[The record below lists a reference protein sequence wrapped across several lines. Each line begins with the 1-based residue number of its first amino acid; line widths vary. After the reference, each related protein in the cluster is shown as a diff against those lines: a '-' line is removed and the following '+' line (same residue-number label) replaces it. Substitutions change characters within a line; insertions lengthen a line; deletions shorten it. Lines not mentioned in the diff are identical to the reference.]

1 MFDRR
6 RIPALLL
13 ALLCTPLVVRANT
26 PAEEPI
32 PDKIRFN
39 RDVRPIFSD
48 TCFKCHGFDAKAR
61 KADLR
66 LDTKEALTQKHKDF
80 IPVVPGDPS
89 KSEIYRR
96 IVTTDQDDLMPP
108 PRSGKKFTP
117 RQKEIVKRWIEQGM
131 DWEPHW
137 AFTKVERPQVP
148 AVKDAGWVRNPVDAF
163 ILARLEKEGL
173 KPSPEA
179 DKVTLIRRVTL
190 DLTGLPATPAEVDAF
205 VADSSPA
212 AYEKLVDRLLASPR
226 YGERMALDWLDAAR
240 FADTN
245 GYHIDT
251 GRDMTKWRE
260 YVIHAYNA
268 NKPFDVFTTEQLAGD
283 LLPNAS
289 LEQKIAS
296 GFNRNHMINFEGGA
310 IPEEYHTAY
319 LLDRTNTTGT
329 VWLGLTVACTQC
341 HDHKYDPITQKDY
354 YSLLA
359 FFNNIPENG
368 LDGRYGNA
376 VPMIQVPSPEQSTR
390 LKELDA
396 AVKGAEQ
403 AIAAAKPA
411 VEAAEVDW
419 EREVAAADD
428 KAKKDLPPTVKAIL
442 TVAPEKRNDKQ
453 REELRNHYVEH
464 VSPISRPL
472 QQALDA
478 AKKARDE
485 FNSKIPTAM
494 VMQEM
499 AKPRETH
506 VLIRGQYDQKGE
518 LVSMNTPA
526 FLPPMD
532 PSWPKNRLGL
542 AEWLLDEKNPLTSRV
557 TVNRFWQSFFGT
569 GIVKTS
575 GDFGSQGELPS
586 HPELLDWLASEFM
599 HPSSLSGKAW
609 DIKAMVKLMVTSS
622 TYRQSSTVS
631 PDLLERDPE
640 NRLLARGPRF
650 RLNAE
655 FIRDQALAVAGLLDN
670 RIGGAS
676 VSPYQPAG
684 LWEELMSRADGANF
698 TAQVYVQSHGPD
710 LYRRSMYTFWK
721 RTVPPPQLAAFD
733 APDRESCTVKRSR
746 TITPLQALVLM
757 NDPTYVEASRK
768 LAERVMREGGSTVDD
783 RITYAFRLPL
793 ARKPRPDESAVL
805 KRIFTEQLAHFTEHP
820 DAIKKLLSVGESP
833 RDEKLDQT
841 KLAAWTTVAS
851 VILNLDETVTKG

>member
-6 RIPALLL
+6 CIPALLL
-13 ALLCTPLVVRANT
+13 TLLCMPIVTRAADEND
-26 PAEEPI
+26 EPI
-32 PDKIRFN
+32 PQKIRFN

-66 LDTKEALTQKHKDF
+66 LDTKEGLTQKHKDF
-80 IPVVPGDPS
+80 LPVVPGDPS

-96 IVTTDQDDLMPP
+96 IVTTDQDELMPP
-108 PRSGKKFTP
+108 PKSGKKFTQ

-137 AFTKVERPQVP
+137 AFTKIERPEVP
-148 AVKDAGWVRNPVDAF
+148 KVTQAGWVRNPVDAF
-163 ILARLEKEGL
+163 ILARLEKERL

-205 VADSSPA
+205 VADSSPN
-212 AYEKLVDRLLASPR
+212 AYEKIVDRLFASPR

-260 YVIHAYNA
+260 YVINAYNS

-283 LLPNAS
+283 MLPNAT

-354 YSLLA
+354 YSLYA

-376 VPMIQVPSPEQSTR
+376 APLIQTPTPEQSKR
-390 LKELDA
+390 LDQLNA

-403 AIAAAKPA
+403 AIAAATPA
-411 VEAAEVDW
+411 VEAAQAEW
-419 EREVAAADD
+419 EREAASAGNEP
-428 KAKKDLPPTVKAIL
+428 AKKDLNPTVKAIL

-453 REELRNHYVEH
+453 RAELRTHYVEH
-464 VSPISRPL
+464 VSPVSRPL
-472 QQALDA
+472 HEALAA
-478 AKKARDE
+478 AKKQRDE
-485 FNSKIPTAM
+485 FNATIPTAM

-499 AKPRETH
+499 DKPRETH
-506 VLIRGQYDQKGE
+506 VLIRGAYDNKGE

-532 PSWPKNRLGL
+532 PAWPKNRLGL
-542 AEWLLDEKNPLTSRV
+542 AKWLLDEKNPLTSRV

-569 GIVKTS
+569 GLVKTS
-575 GDFGSQGELPS
+575 DDFGSQGELPS
-586 HPELLDWLASEFM
+586 HPELLDWLATEFM
-599 HPSSLSGKAW
+599 KDSAGRAW
-609 DIKAMVKLMVTSS
+609 DVKAMVKLLVTSS
-622 TYRQSSTVS
+622 TYRQASYIS
-631 PDLLERDPE
+631 PDAAEHDPE

-655 FIRDQALAVAGLLDN
+655 FIRDQALAVAGLLDD

-676 VSPYQPAG
+676 VLPYQPAG

-698 TAQVYVQSHGPD
+698 SAQVYVQSHGAD

-721 RTVPPPQLAAFD
+721 RTVPPPQLSTFD
-733 APDRESCTVKRSR
+733 APDRETCTVKRSR
-746 TITPLQALVLM
+746 TNTPLQALVLM
-757 NDPTYVEASRK
+757 NDPTYIEASRK
-768 LAERVMREGGSTVDD
+768 LAERVIREGGSTVQD
-783 RITYAFRLPL
+783 RLAFAFRLPL
-793 ARKPRPDESAVL
+793 ARKPRPDEAKVL
-805 KRIFTEQLAHFTEHP
+805 IRILTEQSDHFRQHP
-820 DAIKKLLSVGESP
+820 EAVTKLLAVGESP
-833 RDEKLDQT
+833 RDEKLDQAE
-841 KLAAWTTVAS
+841 LAAWTTVTS